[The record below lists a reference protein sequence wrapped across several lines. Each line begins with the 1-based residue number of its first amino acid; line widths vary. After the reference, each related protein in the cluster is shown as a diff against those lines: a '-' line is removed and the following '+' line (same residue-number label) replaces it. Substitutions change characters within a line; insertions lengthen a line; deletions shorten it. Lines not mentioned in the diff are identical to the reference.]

1 MDRREIVMADKS
13 SEELYQER
21 IKRCLDV
28 AALRVPDRV
37 PVFGPYQLYPY
48 TFAGVTFKD
57 AMNDYALAREAC
69 HKFQDYFQPDLDFG
83 PILAYPAPA
92 MELLKVSWFKWAG
105 RGLGD
110 HVMYQYM
117 DSELMK
123 ADEYDEFIEDPSHF
137 MMSKWMPRSFPP
149 LQGLSDWPPA
159 RRNMWFGWTGG
170 LVGLASDSVQEALR
184 NAIAA
189 GEELG
194 RWFGSI
200 GQYAD
205 EMKAKG
211 TPQLYAAFDWAPFD
225 IIGDTLRGTR
235 EILMDMR
242 RRPDK
247 LHEALEVAT
256 RIFIEYGSA
265 AEGAELPYCWIWIH
279 KATRNFMS
287 DEQFKTFYWPYL
299 RKGMLALIDK
309 GIIPVVYCEAD
320 VESRLEH
327 FADVPKGKVIYHVSA
342 TDMEKAKSALGGI
355 AAIAG
360 NVPNILLL
368 SGTPDDVKDYCK
380 KLIDTAGKGGGY
392 IMDTE
397 VMLDE
402 AKPENLKAMIDFT
415 KEYGVYS

>member
-1 MDRREIVMADKS
+1 MAEKS
-13 SEELYQER
+13 PEELYQER
-21 IKRCLDV
+21 VKRCLDV
-28 AALRVPDRV
+28 VALKETDRV

-69 HKFQDYFQPDLDFG
+69 HKFRNHFQPDLDFG

-92 MELLKVSWFKWAG
+92 MELLDIKWFKWPG

-110 HVMYQYM
+110 HVMYQYL
-117 DSELMK
+117 DSELMT
-123 ADEYDEFIEDPSHF
+123 ADEYDEFIYDPSHF
-137 MMSKWMPRSFPP
+137 LLSKWMPRSFPP
-149 LQGLSDWPPA
+149 LQGFGDWPPA
-159 RRNMWFGWTGG
+159 RQNMWFGWTGG

-194 RWFGSI
+194 RWFDSLI
-200 GQYAD
+200 QYAG
-205 EMKAKG
+205 EMKAAG
-211 TPQLYAAFDWAPFD
+211 TPPLHAALDWAPFD

-256 RIFIEYGSA
+256 KIFIEYGSA
-265 AEGAELPYCWIWIH
+265 AEGADVPYCWIWMH

-299 RKGMLALIDK
+299 RRGMLALIDK

-327 FADVPKGKVIYHVSA
+327 FADVPKGKVIYHVST

-360 NVPNILLL
+360 NVPNIMLL
-368 SGTPDDVKDYCK
+368 SGTPDDVREYCK
-380 KLIDTAGKGGGY
+380 KLIDTAGKGGGF
-392 IMDTE
+392 IMDAA

-415 KEYGVYS
+415 KEYGVYG

>member
-1 MDRREIVMADKS
+1 
-13 SEELYQER
+13 
-21 IKRCLDV
+21 
-28 AALRVPDRV
+28 
-37 PVFGPYQLYPY
+37 
-48 TFAGVTFKD
+48 
-57 AMNDYALAREAC
+57 
-69 HKFQDYFQPDLDFG
+69 
-83 PILAYPAPA
+83 
-92 MELLKVSWFKWAG
+92 
-105 RGLGD
+105 
-110 HVMYQYM
+110 MYQYM

-149 LQGLSDWPPA
+149 LGGLTDWPA
-159 RRNMWFGWTGG
+159 VRRNMWFGWTGG

-194 RWFGSI
+194 RWFESI
-200 GQYAD
+200 GKYAD

-211 TPQLYAAFDWAPFD
+211 TPQLYATLDWAPFD

-247 LHEALEVAT
+247 LHDALEVAT

-265 AEGAELPYCWIWIH
+265 AEGAELPFCWIWIH

-287 DEQFKTFYWPYL
+287 DDQFKTFYWPYL
-299 RKGMLALIDK
+299 KRGMMALIDK
-309 GIIPVVYCEAD
+309 GIIPVVYWEAD
-320 VESRLEH
+320 IESRLEH
-327 FADVPKGKVIYHVSA
+327 IADMPPGKVIHHVSG
-342 TDMEKAKSALGGI
+342 TDIQKAASALKGI
-355 AAIAG
+355 SAIAG

-368 SGTPDDVKDYCK
+368 SGTPDDVKAYCK
-380 KLIDTAGKGGGY
+380 NLIDTVGKDGGY

-415 KEYGVYS
+415 KEYGVYR

>member
-1 MDRREIVMADKS
+1 MPEKS
-13 SEELYQER
+13 PEELYQER

-37 PVFGPYQLYPY
+37 PVFGPHQLYPY

-69 HKFQDYFQPDLDFG
+69 HKFQDYFQFDLDFG
-83 PILAYPAPA
+83 PILAYPARA
-92 MELLKVSWFKWAG
+92 MELLNITWFRWPG

-110 HVMYQYM
+110 HIMYQYV
-117 DSELMK
+117 DQENMK
-123 ADEYDEFIEDPSHF
+123 AEEYDEFIQDPSHF
-137 MMSKWMPRSFPP
+137 IMSKWMPRSFPP
-149 LQGLSDWPPA
+149 LQGLNGWPPV
-159 RRNMWFGWTGG
+159 RTFMWFGWTGG
-170 LVGLASDSVQEALR
+170 LAAMASPDVQEALK
-184 NAIAA
+184 NAAAA

-194 RWFGSI
+194 RWFASI
-200 GQYAD
+200 GQYAE

-247 LHEALEVAT
+247 LLEALEVAT
-256 RIFIEYGSA
+256 KIFIEYGSA
-265 AEGAELPYCWIWIH
+265 AEDAELPYCWIWMH

-287 DEQFKTFYWPYL
+287 DEQFKTFYWPFL
-299 RKGMLALIDK
+299 RKGMLALIEK

-320 VESRLEH
+320 VESRLEY
-327 FADVPKGKVIYHVSA
+327 FADVPKGKVIYHVST
-342 TDMEKAKSALGGI
+342 TDMVKAKSVLGGI

-368 SGTPDDVKDYCK
+368 SGTPDDVKAYCK
-380 KLIDTAGKGGGY
+380 KLIDTAGKDGGF
-392 IMDTE
+392 IMDTA

-402 AKPENLKAMIDFT
+402 ARAENLKAMVDFT
-415 KEYGVYS
+415 KEYGVYR

>member
-1 MDRREIVMADKS
+1 MPEKS
-13 SEELYQER
+13 PEELYKER
-21 IKRCLDV
+21 VKRCLDV

-48 TFAGVTFKD
+48 TFAGVTLKD

-92 MELLKVSWFKWAG
+92 MKLLDIKWFKWPG

-117 DSELMK
+117 DSELMT

-137 MMSKWMPRSFPP
+137 IMSKWMPRSFPP
-149 LQGLSDWPPA
+149 LQGLSDWPPS
-159 RRNMWFGWTGG
+159 RQNMWFGWTGG
-170 LVGLASDSVQEALR
+170 LAGLAADSVQEALR
-184 NAIAA
+184 NAISA
-189 GEELG
+189 GEELN
-194 RWFGSI
+194 RWFDSI

-256 RIFIEYGSA
+256 RIFIEYGSG
-265 AEGAELPYCWIWIH
+265 AEGADLPYCWIWMH

-287 DEQFKTFYWPYL
+287 DEQFTTFYWPYL
-299 RKGMLALIDK
+299 RKGMIALIDK

-327 FADVPKGKVIYHVSA
+327 FADVPEGKVIYHVST
-342 TDMEKAKSALGGI
+342 TDMVKAKSVLGGI

-368 SGTPDDVKDYCK
+368 SGTPDDVKEYCK
-380 KLIDTAGKGGGY
+380 KLIDTAGKDGGF
-392 IMDTE
+392 IMDAA

-415 KEYGVYS
+415 KEYGVYG

>member
-1 MDRREIVMADKS
+1 MSDKS
-13 SEELYQER
+13 PEQLYQER
-21 IKRCLDV
+21 VKRCLDV

-69 HKFQDYFQPDLDFG
+69 HRFQDYFQPDLDFG

-92 MELLKVSWFKWAG
+92 MELLKINWFKWPG
-105 RGLGD
+105 RGLDD
-110 HVMYQYM
+110 HIMYQYM
-117 DSELMK
+117 DSENMK
-123 ADEYDEFIEDPSHF
+123 AEEYDEFIYDPSHF
-137 MMSKWMPRSFPP
+137 IMSKWLPRSFPP
-149 LQGLSDWPPA
+149 LQGLTNWPA
-159 RRNMWFGWTGG
+159 IRTFMWFGWTGG
-170 LVGLASDSVQEALR
+170 FAGLAAKQVQEALR
-184 NAIAA
+184 NAAAA

-194 RWFGSI
+194 RWFDSI
-200 GQYAD
+200 GQYAT

-211 TPQLYAAFDWAPFD
+211 TPQLYAAFDWPPFD

-235 EILMDMR
+235 QVLMDMR

-247 LHEALEVAT
+247 LLGALEVAT
-256 RIFIEYGSA
+256 KIFVEYGSA
-265 AEGAELPYCWIWIH
+265 AEGAELPYCWIWMH
-279 KATRNFMS
+279 KGTRNFMS
-287 DEQFKTFYWPYL
+287 DEQFKTFYWPFL

-327 FADVPKGKVIYHVSA
+327 FADVPKGKVIYHVST
-342 TDMEKAKSALGGI
+342 TDMVKAKSVLGGI

-360 NVPNILLL
+360 NVPNVMLL
-368 SGTPDDVKDYCK
+368 SGTPDDVRAYCK
-380 KLIDTAGKGGGY
+380 KLIDTVGKDGGF
-392 IMDTE
+392 IMDAA
-397 VMLDE
+397 VMLDQ

-415 KEYGVYS
+415 KEYGVYR